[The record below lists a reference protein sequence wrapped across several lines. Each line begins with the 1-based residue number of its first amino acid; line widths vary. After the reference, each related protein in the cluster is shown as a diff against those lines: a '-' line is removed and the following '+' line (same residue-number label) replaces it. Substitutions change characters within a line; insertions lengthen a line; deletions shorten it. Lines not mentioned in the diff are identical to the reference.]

1 MTTAT
6 RDFVVK
12 GGLTVEG
19 TQGTIDGDLIVT
31 ESALN
36 GSLGNYI
43 ELLEKGVADGV
54 ATLDSTG
61 NVPSDQLGN
70 VPAGPQGTTGSQ
82 GIQGVQGPQGIDGL
96 QGLTGIQGENGL
108 QGIQGIQ
115 GLSQVAFQTTA
126 PESTNILWFDT
137 DDTGEPVIPQGGLT
151 GQVLTKASNT
161 DYDTQ
166 WSTVDTQSSDLMNV
180 MGAW

>member
-1 MTTAT
+1 MT
-6 RDFVVK
+6 RINKDFVVK
-12 GGLTVEG
+12 GGIVIEG

-31 ESALN
+31 ESSLDQ
-36 GSLGNYI
+36 SLGDYI
-43 ELLEKGVADGV
+43 ALIEKGAADGV
-54 ATLDSTG
+54 ATLDETG
-61 NVPSDQLGN
+61 NVPIQQLNN
-70 VPAGPQGTTGSQ
+70 VPAGPQGTTGEQGVQ
-82 GIQGVQGPQGIDGL
+82 GIQGPQGLEGL
-96 QGLTGIQGENGL
+96 QGLTGIQGETGI

-115 GLSQVAFQTTA
+115 GLTQVAFQTTA
-126 PESTNILWFDT
+126 PEYTNILWFDT
-137 DDTGEPVIPQGGLT
+137 DDTGEPVIPQGGIT